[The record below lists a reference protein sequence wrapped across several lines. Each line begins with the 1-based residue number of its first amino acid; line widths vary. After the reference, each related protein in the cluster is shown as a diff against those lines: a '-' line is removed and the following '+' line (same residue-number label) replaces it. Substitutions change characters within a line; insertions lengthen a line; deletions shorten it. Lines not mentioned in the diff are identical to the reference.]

1 MQTDYCDTDGER
13 RAEKALPVPVISYKE
28 AQMNKIYKVVWNA
41 ARASYVVGSEFIKAS
56 QTGGILRIDTRR
68 TL

>member
-1 MQTDYCDTDGER
+1 MQTDYCGTDGER

-28 AQMNKIYKVVWNA
+28 AIYKVVWNA

-56 QTGGILRIDTRR
+56 HTGGVLQG
-68 TL
+68 

>member
-1 MQTDYCDTDGER
+1 MQTDYCGTDGER

-56 QTGGILRIDTRR
+56 HTRGVSQG
-68 TL
+68 

>member
-1 MQTDYCDTDGER
+1 MQTDYCGTDGER
-13 RAEKALPVPVISYKE
+13 RAEKALPVPVISSYKE

-56 QTGGILRIDTRR
+56 HMGGVLQG
-68 TL
+68 